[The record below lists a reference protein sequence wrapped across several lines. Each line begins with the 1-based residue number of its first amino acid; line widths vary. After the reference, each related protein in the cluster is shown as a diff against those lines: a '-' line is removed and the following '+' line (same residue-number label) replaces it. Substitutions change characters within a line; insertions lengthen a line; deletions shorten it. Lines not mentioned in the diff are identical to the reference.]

1 MTLNLIAKYLQVSV
15 MCGFNKG
22 LLELRK
28 AKGWS
33 QPELAKR
40 IGTSRPIIGRYERG
54 EMMPSIEVA
63 MRLVQVFG
71 VTLDYLVS
79 QETQPAMVQEASRL
93 ARVKAIEQ
101 LPASERQT
109 LLTVVDSL
117 VRDASARK
125 TYLAA

>member
-1 MTLNLIAKYLQVSV
+1 MS
-15 MCGFNKG
+15 GFNKR

-33 QPELAKR
+33 QPQLAKR
-40 IGTSRPIIGRYERG
+40 IGTSGPIIGRYERG

-63 MRLVQVFG
+63 MKLAQVFG

-79 QETQPAMVQEASRL
+79 QEAQPAMVQEASML

-101 LPASERQT
+101 LPAPERQT

-117 VRDASARK
+117 LRDASARK
-125 TYLAA
+125 TYSTA